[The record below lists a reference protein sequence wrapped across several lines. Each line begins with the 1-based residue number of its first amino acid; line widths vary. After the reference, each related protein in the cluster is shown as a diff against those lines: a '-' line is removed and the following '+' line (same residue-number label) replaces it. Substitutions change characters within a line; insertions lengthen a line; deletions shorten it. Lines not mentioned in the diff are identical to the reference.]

1 MSPKMCIFVS
11 ISRNSSDSY
20 GQTRVSDIKNKTIE
34 QLVALRDIGLNKVSL
49 GVESGDDWTLQ
60 RIDKGY
66 RSADILE
73 PCHKLEEAGIAYWV
87 TFLNGVAG
95 REHSRDHAINSAAG
109 REDTESR

>member
-20 GQTRVSDIKNKTIE
+20 GQTRVSDINNKTIE

-66 RSADILE
+66 TAADILE
-73 PCHKLEEAGIAYWV
+73 QCHKLKKAGIAYWV

-109 REDTESR
+109 REEAESR

>member
-1 MSPKMCIFVS
+1 MCIFVS

-34 QLVALRDIGLNKVSL
+34 QLMALRDIGLNEVPL

-66 RSADILE
+66 TAADILE
-73 PCHKLEEAGIAYWV
+73 HWV

-109 REDTESR
+109 REETESR

>member
-1 MSPKMCIFVS
+1 MCIFVS

-20 GQTRVSDIKNKTIE
+20 GQTRVSDINNKTIE

-66 RSADILE
+66 TAADILE
-73 PCHKLEEAGIAYWV
+73 QCHKLEKAGIAYWV

-109 REDTESR
+109 REETESR

>member
-1 MSPKMCIFVS
+1 MCIFVS

-60 RIDKGY
+60 RINKGY

>member
-1 MSPKMCIFVS
+1 MCIFVS

-20 GQTRVSDIKNKTIE
+20 GQTRVSDINNKTIE

-66 RSADILE
+66 TAADILE
-73 PCHKLEEAGIAYWV
+73 QCHKLKKAGIAYWV

-109 REDTESR
+109 REEAESR